1 MTDAEFDAAIAAL
14 APWVGRTRIVED
26 EIGLSS
32 ARRIAGM
39 LDMDPASITQ
49 GMALPPHWFTMF
61 FPDIADC
68 RLNITRCSIECW
80 KRRC

>member
-49 GMALPPHWFTMF
+49 GMALPPHRHEGHDASGE
-61 FPDIADC
+61 FPTARPHLGSSD
-68 RLNITRCSIECW
+68 
-80 KRRC
+80 

>member
-32 ARRIAGM
+32 ARHIAGM

-49 GMALPPHWFTMF
+49 GMALPPHWFTTRIRACSYH
-61 FPDIADC
+61 PSRC
-68 RLNITRCSIECW
+68 RAVW
-80 KRRC
+80 VPAGA